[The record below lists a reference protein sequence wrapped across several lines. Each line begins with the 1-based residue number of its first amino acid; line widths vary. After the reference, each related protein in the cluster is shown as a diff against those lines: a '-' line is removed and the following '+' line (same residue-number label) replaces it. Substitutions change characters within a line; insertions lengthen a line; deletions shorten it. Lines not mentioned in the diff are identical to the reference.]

1 MTEASRARC
10 KVQKTGPLPQLCR
23 RLRPLLG
30 TPVPPEAAPPPELPL
45 SVITQGCLPL
55 ATALFLTSSDAPTPS
70 QSICFRAPGF
80 PPVRVDDVSAI
91 EVSQSAKG
99 EACVSSTPR
108 LYARARDIR
117 SHALPWARPSSRP
130 FPGML
135 AQLRVP
141 ALGVETLPPHG
152 AGLTY
157 RVGVHWGDSLRAR
170 SDTYQDQRS
179 RTAPIPSHP
188 GHPAVWGIRRAKF
201 GTYPAYSIT
210 RREKVGGRGREAL
223 DAVSPS
229 DGSVGMDGGAVLGCT
244 PELTR
249 GTDETLG
256 TDRDNLTVMRFA
268 QSPPLPN
275 TTLLGV
281 LASLPNSRQRHSL
294 PSSGIVAKAREQRAL
309 PFFTGVCLEEKHVLT
324 E

>member
-1 MTEASRARC
+1 MT
-10 KVQKTGPLPQLCR
+10 L
-23 RLRPLLG
+23 RLTL
-30 TPVPPEAAPPPELPL
+30 
-45 SVITQGCLPL
+45 
-55 ATALFLTSSDAPTPS
+55 
-70 QSICFRAPGF
+70 
-80 PPVRVDDVSAI
+80 
-91 EVSQSAKG
+91 
-99 EACVSSTPR
+99 VSSTPR

-130 FPGML
+130 FPGLL

-157 RVGVHWGDSLRAR
+157 RVSVYWGDSLRAR
-170 SDTYQDQRS
+170 SDTYQDQ
-179 RTAPIPSHP
+179 
-188 GHPAVWGIRRAKF
+188 
-201 GTYPAYSIT
+201 SIT
-210 RREKVGGRGREAL
+210 RREKVGGRSRDVL
-223 DAVSPS
+223 DAVLAS
-229 DGSVGMDGGAVLGCT
+229 DGSVGMDGGAVLGFT

-256 TDRDNLTVMRFA
+256 TDRENLTVMRFA

-281 LASLPNSRQRHSL
+281 LASLPNSRQKHSL

-309 PFFTGVCLEEKHVLT
+309 PFFTRVCLEEKHVPT
-324 E
+324 EPDPLFDGVLRVAGRISTADDTDGPDGIWLSFSFPSVLLDMHKGLERGLSQGFLLQHCQFSPPRAGRPTRHRLLITAFVEKEKEEKGSFTVWRKQLIAAGCNS